1 MEPAVLAQ
9 VLGPLQGLFAPQDY
23 PNLLVGLGAPDD
35 AAVYRLDDQRAMILT
50 TDFFTPIVDDA
61 YDYGAIAATN
71 ALSDV
76 YAMGGQP
83 LLALNLVAFPA
94 NLPVEILTQILRG
107 MAETV
112 RDAGAVIAGG
122 HSIQDKEPKVG
133 LCVVGMGHPD
143 KLMTKAGARPD
154 DVLVLT
160 KPLGSG
166 VITTCAKVNQ
176 AAPEHV
182 AAATR
187 WMKKLNRAAGES
199 AMLAGVRCGTDITGF
214 GLIGHAWEMAHA
226 SGVGLQI
233 SLGAVPFMDG
243 AQRYADEGIFAGGTL
258 ANHNAYLAH
267 TKFMDDM
274 CDGDCMLLFDA
285 QTSGGL
291 LLAIAPE
298 QLPVFR
304 AEMTRRGEAWWE
316 IGKVVA
322 EPGSIQVV

>member
-1 MEPAVLAQ
+1 VLAQ

-23 PNLLVGLGAPDD
+23 PDLLVGLGSPDD

-50 TDFFTPIVDDA
+50 TDFFTPIVDDP
-61 YDYGAIAATN
+61 YDYGAIAAAN

-94 NLPVEILTQILRG
+94 NLPVEILTQVMRG

-112 RDAGAVIAGG
+112 RAAGAVIAGG

-143 KLMTKAGARPD
+143 KLLTKAGAHPD

-176 AAPEHV
+176 ATVEHI
-182 AAATR
+182 AGATR
-187 WMKKLNRAAGES
+187 WMKKLNRAAGEC
-199 AMLAGVRCGTDITGF
+199 AMIAGARCGTDITGF
-214 GLIGHAWEMAHA
+214 GLIGHAWEMANA
-226 SGVGLQI
+226 SGVGMQI
-233 SLGAVPFMDG
+233 GLALVPFMDG

-258 ANHNAYLAH
+258 ANHVAYSPH
-267 TKFMDDM
+267 TRFVDDM

-304 AEMTRRGEAWWE
+304 AEMTSRNEPWWE
-316 IGKVVA
+316 IGKVIA
-322 EPGSIQVV
+322 ESQVIQVI